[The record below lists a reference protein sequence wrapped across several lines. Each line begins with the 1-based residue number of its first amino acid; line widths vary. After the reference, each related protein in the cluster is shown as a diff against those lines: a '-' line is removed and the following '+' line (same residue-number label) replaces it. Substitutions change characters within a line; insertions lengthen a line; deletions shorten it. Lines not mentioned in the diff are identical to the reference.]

1 MKDTFL
7 EKPFPY
13 LDKLKYRITHVGIIM
28 AYSIFFMVV
37 FQPFGF
43 DAWLTK
49 GWYGLALLGMLGSV
63 PILISQLIIRPLIPI
78 KTFKIKHLLL
88 WFFSEVIGLTV
99 FMAILYEEP
108 QFTFLEDLETTFKYT
123 GLLALPPYSFS
134 ILIITLI
141 QINQE
146 KNAKKTLTSDDIDLI
161 SFKDER
167 DQVKFSVKSKD
178 ILYLESTDNYVTVY
192 FSNEGKVSKHMIRT
206 SLKNIENAELSVKL
220 LRCHRS
226 FIVNLEN
233 VLWMKKEGRN
243 FVLKIKNIESFI
255 PVSRSY
261 IPQFKSLLQ
270 S

>member
-1 MKDTFL
+1 
-7 EKPFPY
+7 
-13 LDKLKYRITHVGIIM
+13 
-28 AYSIFFMVV
+28 
-37 FQPFGF
+37 
-43 DAWLTK
+43 
-49 GWYGLALLGMLGSV
+49 
-63 PILISQLIIRPLIPI
+63 
-78 KTFKIKHLLL
+78 
-88 WFFSEVIGLTV
+88 
-99 FMAILYEEP
+99 
-108 QFTFLEDLETTFKYT
+108 
-123 GLLALPPYSFS
+123 
-134 ILIITLI
+134 
-141 QINQE
+141 
-146 KNAKKTLTSDDIDLI
+146 
-161 SFKDER
+161 
-167 DQVKFSVKSKD
+167 VKFSVKSKD